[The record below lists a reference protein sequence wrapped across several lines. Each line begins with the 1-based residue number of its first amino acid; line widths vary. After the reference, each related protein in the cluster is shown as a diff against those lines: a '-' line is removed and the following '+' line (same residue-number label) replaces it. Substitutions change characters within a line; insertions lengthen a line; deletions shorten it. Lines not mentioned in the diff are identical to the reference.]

1 MAEALNQESF
11 RKRRRINLATHF
23 CKKVHPV
30 TPPPCSFLSYIMRF
44 LSRLFRLCFHLV
56 LPTVFGVRLR
66 ALLWRLAGILLLR
79 GFEYLFFN
87 LPFKIVHLICILY
100 SFNILSLQSLLR
112 PTTMGMTSFPSIPN
126 DTFTPLLQRFEQ
138 QGQGLTS
145 ETCAPFHLVSA
156 ARSLPQALNAHC
168 SRSNFDP
175 DFVASLFSRTPSH

>member
-56 LPTVFGVRLR
+56 LPTVFGVRLC

-145 ETCAPFHLVSA
+145 ETCAPFHLVSPLLD
-156 ARSLPQALNAHC
+156 RSLKL
-168 SRSNFDP
+168 
-175 DFVASLFSRTPSH
+175 